1 MVQVVTSMCMEVEV
15 MDMETG
21 QRMLPTQ
28 VVDHTLEDLN
38 QHLTSRIIMHIDTSH
53 TVLGVQ
59 VVMDLNS
66 SQEEQEVVKVWS

>member
-1 MVQVVTSMCMEVEV
+1 MVQVVNLMYTVVEV

-28 VVDHTLEDLN
+28 VVDHTLVDLN
-38 QHLTSRIIMHIDTSH
+38 QHLTSKMIMHIDTNL
-53 TVLGVQ
+53 TVRGVL
-59 VVMDLNS
+59 VEMDLSS

>member
-1 MVQVVTSMCMEVEV
+1 MVQVVNLMYMVVAV

-28 VVDHTLEDLN
+28 VVDHTLVDLN
-38 QHLTSRIIMHIDTSH
+38 QHLTSKMIMHIDTNL
-53 TVLGVQ
+53 TVRGVL
-59 VVMDLNS
+59 VETDLSS

>member
-1 MVQVVTSMCMEVEV
+1 MVQVVNLMYTVVEV

-28 VVDHTLEDLN
+28 VVDHTLVDLN
-38 QHLTSRIIMHIDTSH
+38 QHLTSKMIMLIDTNL
-53 TVLGVQ
+53 TVRGVL
-59 VVMDLNS
+59 VEMDLSS

>member
-1 MVQVVTSMCMEVEV
+1 MVQVVNLMYTVVAV

-21 QRMLPTQ
+21 QRMVPTQ

-38 QHLTSRIIMHIDTSH
+38 QHLTSKMIMHIDTNL
-53 TVLGVQ
+53 TVRGVL
-59 VVMDLNS
+59 VEMDLSS

>member
-1 MVQVVTSMCMEVEV
+1 MDLVVTSMYMVVAV

-28 VVDHTLEDLN
+28 VVDHTLVDLN
-38 QHLTSRIIMHIDTSH
+38 QHLTSKMIMHIDTNL
-53 TVLGVQ
+53 TVRGVL
-59 VVMDLNS
+59 VETDLSS